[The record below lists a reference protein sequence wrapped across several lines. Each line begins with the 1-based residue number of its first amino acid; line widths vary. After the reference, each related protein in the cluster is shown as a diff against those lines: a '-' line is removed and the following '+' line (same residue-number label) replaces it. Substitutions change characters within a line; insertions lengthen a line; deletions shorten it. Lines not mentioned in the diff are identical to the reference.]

1 MGQLDGRVAIITGAS
16 QGIGK
21 AIATRFGKEGA
32 KVVVN
37 YLGGADGD
45 PKVAARK
52 AQAEEVVAA
61 IGADNAISFPA
72 NVAHRVEVQALI
84 DAAVAKFGRLD
95 IAVNNAGI
103 EIKKPFLDVTDDEWN
118 LVLGVNLNGA
128 FFVSQIAA
136 RQFLKQDAVV
146 GRESRGKIVNIS
158 STHEDI
164 PFPGHTS
171 YCVSKGGI
179 RMLNR
184 DLAVYFAP
192 MKININNIAPGA
204 IATPINAD
212 VLKDAQETKDALDEI
227 PYGRFGTPEEM
238 ASLAVFL
245 ASEESNYV
253 QGSTFY
259 ADGALALQVTKY

>member
-1 MGQLDGRVAIITGAS
+1 MGQLDGRVALVTGAS
-16 QGIGK
+16 SGIGK

-37 YLGGADGD
+37 YLGGTGDKAD
-45 PKVAARK
+45 ARK
-52 AQAEEVVAA
+52 AQADEVVNA
-61 IGADNAISFPA
+61 IGADNSLAFPA
-72 NVAHRVEVQALI
+72 DVSKRDEVQAMA
-84 DAAVAKFGRLD
+84 DAAVARFGRLD

-103 EIKKPFLDVTDDEWN
+103 EIKRDFLEVPDNEWDA
-118 LVLGVNLNGA
+118 VLNVNLRGA
-128 FFVSQIAA
+128 FLVTQIAG
-136 RQFLKQDAVV
+136 RQFVKQGAVE

-164 PFPGHTS
+164 PFPGFTS
-171 YCVSKGGI
+171 YCVSKGGM
-179 RMLNR
+179 RMLCR

-204 IATPINAD
+204 IATPINQSVLAD
-212 VLKDAQETKDALDEI
+212 PEETKNALSEI

-245 ASEESNYV
+245 AGEESNYV
-253 QGSTFY
+253 SGSTFY